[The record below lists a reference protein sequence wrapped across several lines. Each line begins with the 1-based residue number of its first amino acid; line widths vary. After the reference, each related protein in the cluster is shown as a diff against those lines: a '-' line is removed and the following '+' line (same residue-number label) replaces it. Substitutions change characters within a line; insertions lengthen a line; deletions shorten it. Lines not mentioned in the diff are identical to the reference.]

1 MKFILKIMN
10 FYLGKSVYKRFP
22 YGVTWYKNWYHKSVA
37 VIRKVFVVGT
47 LMGVIALIAGGTALI
62 VREVSPKIVMADK
75 EVIVEVVKDSVIME
89 KIADCESGVRK
100 SNGKAIKGSAT
111 HINPKTGQV
120 YTKSNENKTVDIG
133 RYMVN
138 EYYWG
143 KIASGMKLDLTKEVD
158 NKKMAY
164 YIYDTKGT
172 APWSSSSSCW
182 NE

>member
-1 MKFILKIMN
+1 MKKFVKLYFFYKGMSLAERYPYRITLFGKIKHN
-10 FYLGKSVYKRFP
+10 IIAVCRKSLVI
-22 YGVTWYKNWYHKSVA
+22 GGMVA
-37 VIRKVFVVGT
+37 TV
-47 LMGVIALIAGGTALI
+47 ALIAGVSAITY
-62 VREVSPKIVMADK
+62 REVSPKIVMADK

-89 KIADCESGVRK
+89 KIADCESGARK

-111 HINPKTGQV
+111 HIDPKTGQV

-143 KIASGMKLDLTKEVD
+143 KIASGMKLDLTKEAD

-172 APWSSSSSCW
+172 APWSASSSCW